1 MSNKGTK
8 KTSLFHSINFQL
20 IAINFLMLIAFVIVM
35 ITVII
40 SMRDS
45 NKTSKEASDYVLSLS
60 TTQAALKNDV
70 TSLYDQAIGYVM
82 AEAPETKAALAPVIG
97 TVKGNVDTDIQN
109 LEAAFAQGSNEDA
122 ANAIAEIKGQ
132 VERLNNLID
141 ESMAYADAGDK
152 DKAMDVLFQ
161 SAVLQKVAISHSC
174 KVIDEAIVTAAE
186 DSYAYMNSV
195 FYRGVN
201 ISVVGMA
208 IFLIIL
214 CFNFFLSYRNI
225 IRKIRGIADQL
236 GNIITDI
243 ENNQGD
249 LTARIRVHSK
259 SELFLVI
266 EGLNHFISDLQG
278 IMKDVKEGTDV
289 LTKSSEEVT
298 TQVHMANDNIT
309 NTSAAME
316 ELSASMETVA
326 NTVADISD
334 RVGDVRGA
342 ASDIAAAAAEGT
354 QTAADI
360 KAEADVIKTS
370 VNQKKSE
377 TGNKMEELSAVLE
390 RSVQDSEK
398 VGQINELT
406 NVILEIA
413 SQTNL
418 LALNAS
424 IEAAR
429 AGEAGRGFAVVATE
443 ISALAENSRQTAG
456 NIQVISREVTEAV
469 HNLSANAKEVMDFIN
484 TTVLA
489 DYDDFVATGDK
500 YENTAVVISELLQT
514 FTEKANNLEEIM
526 GEMVDSI
533 SSISNS
539 VRESSQAIGMSAE
552 NATNMVGE
560 IQEINDAMEQN
571 SVVTDR
577 LDKTTQR
584 FVSL

>member
-1 MSNKGTK
+1 MSNKDTK

-45 NKTSKEASDYVLSLS
+45 NKTSKEASDYVLNLS

-97 TVKGNVDTDIQN
+97 TVKEKVNTDIQN

-122 ANAIAEIKGQ
+122 ATAIAEIKGQ

-377 TGNKMEELSAVLE
+377 TGNKMEELSTVLE

>member
-1 MSNKGTK
+1 MSKLNLK
-8 KTSLFHSINFQL
+8 KTPLLHSIKFQL
-20 IAINFLMLIAFVIVM
+20 IAINTLMLVAFVIVM
-35 ITVII
+35 ITVIV
-40 SMRDS
+40 SMRES
-45 NKTSKEASDYVLSLS
+45 NESSRNASEYVLNLS
-60 TTQAALKNDV
+60 TTQAQLKNDV
-70 TSLYDQAIGYVM
+70 TSLYDQVIGYVM
-82 AEAPETKAALAPVIG
+82 ADAPETKEALAPVISEA
-97 TVKGNVDTDIQN
+97 KGNVNTDLDN
-109 LEAAFAQGSNEDA
+109 LTAAFSRETSDEATAVIE
-122 ANAIAEIKGQ
+122 EIKGE
-132 VERLNNLID
+132 VERLNALID
-141 ESMAYADAGDK
+141 ESMAYADKGDK
-152 DKAMDVLFQ
+152 DKAMEVLFQ

-174 KVIDEAIVTAAE
+174 AVIDKTIVTAAE
-186 DSYAYMNSV
+186 NSYAYMNSV

-201 ISVVGMA
+201 VSVVGMI
-208 IFLIIL
+208 IFLLIL
-214 CFNFFLSYRNI
+214 TYNFILNYRNI

-249 LTARIRVHSK
+249 LTARIRVQSK

-266 EGLNHFISDLQG
+266 EGLNHFITDLQD

-334 RVGDVRGA
+334 HVGDVRGA

-360 KAEADVIKTS
+360 QAEADVIKTS

-443 ISALAENSRQTAG
+443 ISSLAENSRQTAG

-514 FTEKANNLEEIM
+514 FTEKANHLEDIM
-526 GEMVDSI
+526 EEMVDSI

-571 SVVTDR
+571 SAVTDR